1 MPQSRWLIAGAVVAV
16 VAVALLVATLG
27 RGSPAGVADVSPSPS
42 ASSGRDADRDPDA
55 DPVDRPPS
63 VVAPTPAP
71 TPTTAPATTPPRA
84 SGPPLLAWAEFLARL
99 NEDRS
104 TVEGLNAALTTA
116 AQAQDPDAVKAASVD
131 ILDFVDV
138 ERDWLRDHPP
148 ADCYAA
154 AHGAAAAM
162 LDAYGTAADR
172 FIDWSASGGGLGGLP
187 ALGVALDAADT
198 ARAAFETLR
207 RGTRGHDMSD
217 LTGDPIPP
225 VRHVTSRRIVA
236 VRGESLEVRD
246 DRVVGEAPL
255 EIRAAGPRQE
265 PVAVAVTMRTPG
277 NEAELAVGF
286 LRTEGL
292 LDGQEVLGTSGG
304 DPGALSQ
311 PDDTIV
317 VRLSRTFD
325 DSKVAERHFV
335 ATASCGICGK
345 ASIDE
350 VALRTEPLPEGP
362 VVSRSVILAL
372 PDLLRAAQRAF
383 DETGGLHA
391 AGLFTPKG
399 ELLALREDVGR
410 HNAIDKLVGSQVLAG
425 AMPLH
430 DRVLMVSGRV
440 SFEIVQK
447 AAVAGIPIVCAV
459 SAPSDLAIET
469 AERLGVTLVGFLRGD
484 GFNVYAHDARIDLRD
499 LSGLG

>member
-1 MPQSRWLIAGAVVAV
+1 M
-16 VAVALLVATLG
+16 
-27 RGSPAGVADVSPSPS
+27 
-42 ASSGRDADRDPDA
+42 
-55 DPVDRPPS
+55 
-63 VVAPTPAP
+63 
-71 TPTTAPATTPPRA
+71 
-84 SGPPLLAWAEFLARL
+84 
-99 NEDRS
+99 
-104 TVEGLNAALTTA
+104 
-116 AQAQDPDAVKAASVD
+116 
-131 ILDFVDV
+131 
-138 ERDWLRDHPP
+138 
-148 ADCYAA
+148 
-154 AHGAAAAM
+154 
-162 LDAYGTAADR
+162 
-172 FIDWSASGGGLGGLP
+172 
-187 ALGVALDAADT
+187 
-198 ARAAFETLR
+198 
-207 RGTRGHDMSD
+207 
-217 LTGDPIPP
+217 TGDPIPP

-246 DRVVGEAPL
+246 DRIVGEAPL

-292 LDGQEVLGTSGG
+292 LDGQEVVSTAGG
-304 DPGALSQ
+304 DPGSLSQ

-317 VRLSRTFD
+317 VRLSRAFD

-350 VALRTEPLPEGP
+350 VVLRAEPLLEGP

-391 AGLFTPKG
+391 AGLFSPKG

-410 HNAIDKLVGSQVLAG
+410 HNALDKLVGSQVLAG

-430 DRVLMVSGRV
+430 DRILMVSGRV

-447 AAVAGIPIVCAV
+447 AAVAGIPIICAV

-469 AERLGVTLVGFLRGD
+469 AERLGATLVGFLRGD

>member
-1 MPQSRWLIAGAVVAV
+1 MTASSARRRSRSAQPVRA
-16 VAVALLVATLG
+16 
-27 RGSPAGVADVSPSPS
+27 RSRSPSPS
-42 ASSGRDADRDPDA
+42 RCGR
-55 DPVDRPPS
+55 
-63 VVAPTPAP
+63 
-71 TPTTAPATTPPRA
+71 
-84 SGPPLLAWAEFLARL
+84 
-99 NEDRS
+99 
-104 TVEGLNAALTTA
+104 
-116 AQAQDPDAVKAASVD
+116 
-131 ILDFVDV
+131 
-138 ERDWLRDHPP
+138 
-148 ADCYAA
+148 
-154 AHGAAAAM
+154 
-162 LDAYGTAADR
+162 
-172 FIDWSASGGGLGGLP
+172 
-187 ALGVALDAADT
+187 
-198 ARAAFETLR
+198 
-207 RGTRGHDMSD
+207 
-217 LTGDPIPP
+217 
-225 VRHVTSRRIVA
+225 
-236 VRGESLEVRD
+236 
-246 DRVVGEAPL
+246 
-255 EIRAAGPRQE
+255 
-265 PVAVAVTMRTPG
+265 PG

-304 DPGALSQ
+304 DPGTLSQ

-350 VALRTEPLPEGP
+350 VALRAEPLPEARSSP
-362 VVSRSVILAL
+362 ARSSSRCRTCSV
-372 PDLLRAAQRAF
+372 PPRRAF

>member
-1 MPQSRWLIAGAVVAV
+1 MPG
-16 VAVALLVATLG
+16 
-27 RGSPAGVADVSPSPS
+27 
-42 ASSGRDADRDPDA
+42 
-55 DPVDRPPS
+55 
-63 VVAPTPAP
+63 
-71 TPTTAPATTPPRA
+71 
-84 SGPPLLAWAEFLARL
+84 
-99 NEDRS
+99 
-104 TVEGLNAALTTA
+104 
-116 AQAQDPDAVKAASVD
+116 
-131 ILDFVDV
+131 
-138 ERDWLRDHPP
+138 
-148 ADCYAA
+148 
-154 AHGAAAAM
+154 
-162 LDAYGTAADR
+162 
-172 FIDWSASGGGLGGLP
+172 
-187 ALGVALDAADT
+187 
-198 ARAAFETLR
+198 
-207 RGTRGHDMSD
+207 
-217 LTGDPIPP
+217 LTGDPVPP
-225 VRHVTSRRIVA
+225 VRHVTSHRIVA

-255 EIRAAGPRQE
+255 EIRAAGPRQD

-304 DPGALSQ
+304 DPGVLSQ

-317 VRLSRTFD
+317 VRLSRPFD
-325 DSKVAERHFV
+325 DSTVAERHFV

-350 VALRTEPLPEGP
+350 VALRTDPLPDGP
-362 VVSRSVILAL
+362 VVSRSIILAL

-391 AGLFTPKG
+391 AGLFTPGG
-399 ELLALREDVGR
+399 ELLGLREDVGR
-410 HNAIDKLVGSQVLAG
+410 HNALDKLVGSQVLAG

-430 DRVLMVSGRV
+430 DRILMVSGRV

-484 GFNVYAHDARIDLRD
+484 GFNVYAKDGRIDLRD